1 MVEALI
7 LRTWPVHEADQIVS
21 FFTRDQGKLKGIA
34 KSSAK
39 SRKRFGGA
47 LEPMTYVLASYAE
60 KPRQEL
66 VRLDAC
72 EILASPLSEP
82 VDYGRAAAL
91 AFVAEVLEQTLQ
103 DHDPQDAV
111 FRLTLAVLEQT
122 RAERIWLPVTYFGL
136 WVIRLMG
143 WMPEIARCT
152 MCGRLFAGEPAYFE
166 ASATGWF
173 ARNIGIRRP
182 VRFRLNRWRWRGACF
197 ASRLLRWPRKSG
209 RGTGLPICGGLR
221 LQALERH
228 LERRLRSVQALS
240 QLSRNREE
248 RGIGP
253 AKKYKFKA
261 KIEPAGMG
269 GSFVFFPYDTE
280 TEFGDAREGSDK
292 GDDGRHTVYRL
303 AYEVWIS
310 AASLHVPKAIREEA
324 GKGRERSS
332 MLWSGRTMGANP

>member
-103 DHDPQDAV
+103 DRDPQDAV

-136 WVIRLMG
+136 WMIRLMG

-152 MCGRLFAGEPAYFE
+152 MCGRPFAGEPAYFE
-166 ASATGWF
+166 SERDGLVCAEHRHPA
-173 ARNIGIRRP
+173 ARALSPESLAVAARM
-182 VRFRLNRWRWRGACF
+182 FREPIAALAEEE
-197 ASRLLRWPRKSG
+197 WPRN
-209 RGTGLPICGGLR
+209 RAADLR
-221 LQALERH
+221 RFATQALERH

-240 QLSRNREE
+240 Q
-248 RGIGP
+248 IP
-253 AKKYKFKA
+253 Q
-261 KIEPAGMG
+261 
-269 GSFVFFPYDTE
+269 
-280 TEFGDAREGSDK
+280 
-292 GDDGRHTVYRL
+292 
-303 AYEVWIS
+303 
-310 AASLHVPKAIREEA
+310 
-324 GKGRERSS
+324 
-332 MLWSGRTMGANP
+332 